1 MSASDLILAA
11 QAVILLYFACVNA
24 GYVALNVLAYA
35 SLHRYR
41 GTHSLDDLR
50 GSLSG
55 LGPPVSLV
63 IPAYNEEATIAAA
76 VRSMLQLEY
85 PELEVIVVNDGS
97 KDGTLAALA
106 REFALMPFP
115 EAYWRRLEVRP
126 VRAIYRSTV
135 WPNLRVIDKDNGG
148 KADALNAGINGARFP
163 LVCCVDADSILERA
177 SLRRVV
183 APFLDDPRTV
193 ASGGTVRIANGCE
206 VREGFLERV
215 GLPTNLLALIQVVEY
230 LRAFLFGRL
239 GWTPLNSVMII
250 SGAFGVFRKDVL
262 VAAGGYRHDTVG
274 EDMEL
279 VVRLHRRLRRARTPY
294 RIVFVPDPVC
304 WTEAPES
311 LRVLRSQRV
320 RWQRGLAESLSMN
333 LGLLFHPRGG
343 APGWIAFPFLVVFEW
358 LGPLIEVAGF
368 AFMIAAFALG
378 LVSQAAF
385 LIFMLVAVGFGMV
398 LSLSAL
404 LLEEAAFHLYP
415 QRRQLVALA
424 GTAMLENLGYR
435 QLVAVWRLWGLLR
448 WAAGAKQRWGEMA
461 RSARWQRPG

>member
-1 MSASDLILAA
+1 
-11 QAVILLYFACVNA
+11 
-24 GYVALNVLAYA
+24 
-35 SLHRYR
+35 
-41 GTHSLDDLR
+41 
-50 GSLSG
+50 
-55 LGPPVSLV
+55 
-63 IPAYNEEATIAAA
+63 
-76 VRSMLQLEY
+76 
-85 PELEVIVVNDGS
+85 
-97 KDGTLAALA
+97 
-106 REFALMPFP
+106 MPFP

>member
-1 MSASDLILAA
+1 MTWADFILAA
-11 QAVILLYFACVNA
+11 QAVFLLYFASISA
-24 GYVALNVLAYA
+24 GYIALNVLAHA
-35 SLHRYR
+35 SLHRYT
-41 GTHSLDDLR
+41 GTHSLDDLH

-55 LGPPVSLV
+55 YGPPVSLL
-63 IPAYNEEATIAAA
+63 IPAYNEEATIATS

-97 KDGTLAALA
+97 KDGTLAVLA
-106 REFALMPFP
+106 REFALVPFP
-115 EAYWRRLEVRP
+115 EAYWRRLEVRQ

-148 KADALNAGINGARFP
+148 KADALNAGINAARYP
-163 LVCCVDADSILERA
+163 LVCSIDADSILERA

-193 ASGGTVRIANGCE
+193 AAGGTVRIANGCE

-215 GLPTNLLALIQVVEY
+215 GLPKHPLALIQVIEY

-239 GWTPLNSVMII
+239 GWTPLNAVMII
-250 SGAFGVFRKDVL
+250 SGAFGLFRKDAV
-262 VAAGGYRHDTVG
+262 VAAGGYRTDTVG

-279 VVRLHRRLRRARTPY
+279 VVRLHRRLRLARTPY

-311 LRVLRSQRV
+311 LRVLRTQRV
-320 RWQRGLAESLSMN
+320 RWQRGLAESLTMN
-333 LGLLFHPRGG
+333 LGLLCHPRGG
-343 APGWIAFPFLVVFEW
+343 APGWIAFPFLVAFEW
-358 LGPLIEVAGF
+358 LGPVIEVAGF
-368 AFMIAAFALG
+368 AFFIAAFALG
-378 LVSQAAF
+378 LVSLAAF
-385 LIFMLVAVGFGMV
+385 LTFLLVAIGFGLV

-404 LLEEAAFHLYP
+404 LLEETSFHMYP
-415 QRRQLVALA
+415 RRRQLLALA
-424 GTAMLENLGYR
+424 GVAVIENLGYR

-461 RSARWQRPG
+461 RTAGWQRPG